1 MPVIVN
7 DYELTDA
14 EMAQELAARDEQ
26 EPDLQAAM
34 TTLVLRRLLLEQ
46 AQQLGLQE
54 TGEDARIE
62 ALLQHE
68 VHVPLPDEEQC
79 RRHYQAA
86 PERFRVGALAE
97 VSHILFQVTE
107 GVDLAALRL
116 HAEAVLAELLVHP
129 QRFAEVAE
137 IASNCPSGAQGGSLG
152 QITRGTCVPEFEKAV
167 FAAQADAILPRLV
180 ESRFGLHIV
189 RLGRKFDG
197 ELLPFDAVR
206 ENIAR
211 ALQRASFDRAVRQYL
226 QLLVGRACISGI
238 DLPGAVTPLVQ

>member
-7 DYELTDA
+7 DYELSDA

-46 AQQLGLQE
+46 AQQLDLAE
-54 TGEDARIE
+54 ADEDVRIE

-68 VHVPLPDEEQC
+68 VHAPVPDEEEC

-86 PERFRVGALAE
+86 PERFTVGALAE

-107 GVDLAALRL
+107 GVDLEALRL
-116 HAEAVLAELLVHP
+116 HAESVLAELLAQP
-129 QRFAEVAE
+129 QRFAAL
-137 IASNCPSGAQGGSLG
+137 AAANSNCPSGAHGGSLG

-167 FAAQADAILPRLV
+167 FSAQAGSILPRLV

-189 RLGRKFDG
+189 QLGRKSDG
-197 ELLPFDAVR
+197 EALPFEAVR
-206 ENIAR
+206 ENIAW

-226 QLLVGRACISGI
+226 QLLVGRARISGI
-238 DLPGAVTPLVQ
+238 DLPGAGTPLVQ